1 MVYSRFFQMLPC
13 SLKDAS
19 LWRGLSLVGVLA
31 MMALAM
37 AQLHAAQGMGL
48 SALTLAILLGIL
60 GGNTILRGQLEQAAR
75 GVQFSRNALLRAGII
90 LFGFRITFQQI
101 AGVGAAA
108 IAIDVV
114 IAGLTFWLA
123 LQAGVHVFKLDRQTA
138 MLIGA
143 GSAFCGAAAVLAA
156 EPIVQGRAHKVSV
169 AVATV
174 VVFGTVSMLL
184 YPLLFPYL
192 GLSER
197 AYGVYVGSTIHEVA
211 QVVVAG
217 RSVGE
222 VAAGNA
228 VIVKMLR
235 VMLLAPF
242 LMWLSSRASSR
253 DASAADGH
261 RVVIPWFALLFIGA
275 SALHSLLLLPH
286 WLVDVI
292 ILIDTVL
299 LTMAMAALG
308 LVTQMG
314 AIRQAGLKPLMLAF
328 TLFVFL
334 SVGGY
339 GINRFVMWI

>member
-1 MVYSRFFQMLPC
+1 MVYSRFFRMLPR
-13 SLKDAS
+13 SLSDAS
-19 LWRGLSLVGVLA
+19 LWHGLSLVGVLSMAA
-31 MMALAM
+31 MGV
-37 AQLHAAQGMGL
+37 AQLHAAQMLGL
-48 SALTLAILLGIL
+48 SAVTLAILLGIL
-60 GGNTILRGQLEQAAR
+60 AGNTILRGQLARAAR
-75 GVQFSRNALLRAGII
+75 GVQFSRNTLLRTGII
-90 LFGFRITFQQI
+90 LYGFRITFQQI

-108 IAIDVV
+108 IAIDVA
-114 IAGLTFWLA
+114 IASLTFWLA
-123 LQAGVHVFKLDRQTA
+123 LQAGVRVFKLDRQTA

-184 YPLLFPYL
+184 YPLLYPYM

-197 AYGVYVGSTIHEVA
+197 AYGVFVGSTIHEVA

-242 LMWLSSRASSR
+242 LMWLSSRSSSCEASGAG
-253 DASAADGH
+253 DH
-261 RVVIPWFALLFIGA
+261 RIVIPWFALLFIGT
-275 SALHSLLLLPH
+275 SALHSLQWLPH
-286 WLVDVI
+286 WLVNGFV
-292 ILIDTVL
+292 LIDTVL

-308 LVTQMG
+308 LVTQVG

-334 SVGGY
+334 SIGGY